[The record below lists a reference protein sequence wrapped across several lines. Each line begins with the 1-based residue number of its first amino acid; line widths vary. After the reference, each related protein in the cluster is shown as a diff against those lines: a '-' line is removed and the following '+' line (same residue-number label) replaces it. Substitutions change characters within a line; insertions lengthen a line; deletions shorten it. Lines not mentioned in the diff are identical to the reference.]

1 MLRENLNWCVCK
13 GKELVG
19 KVMWV
24 KVTWMSG
31 KDPDTNWVEVASRH
45 LGKASEALNSFLKSQ
60 RFHFW

>member
-1 MLRENLNWCVCK
+1 M
-13 GKELVG
+13 G